1 MLGRDDDGQ
10 AIVEY
15 VERLKG
21 KIFDLLM
28 CGAKT
33 AHLNALKVA
42 VI

>member
-1 MLGRDDDGQ
+1 MDK

-33 AHLNALKVA
+33 THLNALK
-42 VI
+42 